1 LVSAIIYNQRL
12 PVLDGYLTKDERN
25 EVYRKDFF
33 KVLDFSDERLIQSSV
48 YTDKVFEYL
57 VSYNIPEFSQKQRED
72 AYIKA
77 VDIVLPAVNK
87 NKNVYSFIRNYLL
100 NGFKML
106 QLQHVIDYVNKN
118 YPA

>member
-1 LVSAIIYNQRL
+1 MILNQRL
-12 PVLDGYLTKDERN
+12 PILDGYLTIEERN
-25 EVYRKDFF
+25 EVYKTDFF
-33 KVLDFSDERLIQSSV
+33 KMLDFSDERLIQSPV

-57 VSYNIPEFSQKQRED
+57 VSYNNPDFTKEQRED
-72 AYIKA
+72 SYVKA

-87 NKNVYSFIRNYLL
+87 NENVYRFIRNYLI

-106 QLQHVIDYVNKN
+106 QLQRVIDYVNKK